1 MNKDA
6 NQQIKTKEKAKD
18 SKTFASAFKDN
29 VSSSDGSNLVE
40 VLHRVRKSEFVSFIG
55 KKQQNSSE
63 LLKLEFYFRC
73 ERDSEDEVETI
84 LSHSKARA
92 FKSNAG
98 EKLQR
103 ILTTSLP
110 KSFLGSKSFS
120 RLMDSLFEWSL
131 AVDKMTNT
139 IVKSNFYVLDFTDD
153 IQVKPSSESKYTK
166 INFELTKKDT
176 VILMI
181 LQSIR
186 FIIKHVALSFP
197 FNGQAKSALKSFAF
211 VLLTSS
217 IGLPKSLSKVSID
230 SLASRMAM
238 PSILFLFKFFEKYI
252 SGKIIDMI
260 SEKEAEMYAQT
271 IVAHLQT
278 ALEFMIRVK
287 VKLDELFHEY
297 MSVASDRREE
307 FRASEC
313 KILTARLIEAF
324 LLNKEASFEAFD
336 SILISENL
344 EMIPRDNGWMIV
356 QETD

>member
-1 MNKDA
+1 MKKESH
-6 NQQIKTKEKAKD
+6 QQILAKEKAK
-18 SKTFASAFKDN
+18 SVKLFISAFKDAA
-29 VSSSDGSNLVE
+29 SASDGSNLIE
-40 VLHRVRKSEFVSFIG
+40 VLHKVRKSEFIAFAG
-55 KKQQNSSE
+55 KKQQHSTE
-63 LLKLEFYFRC
+63 LLKFEFYFRL
-73 ERDSEDEVETI
+73 ERESEDEIEAM
-84 LSHSKARA
+84 LSHGKARA

-153 IQVKPSSESKYTK
+153 LQVKPSQDSKYTK
-166 INFELTKKDT
+166 IDFELARKDL
-176 VILMI
+176 VLLMV
-181 LQSIR
+181 LQAIR

-197 FNGQAKSALKSFAF
+197 FSGHAKSAFKSFAF

-217 IGLPKSLSKVSID
+217 IGLPKSFTKTSID
-230 SLASRMAM
+230 SVVSRLAM
-238 PSILFLFKFFEKYI
+238 PSLLFLFKFFEKYI
-252 SGKIIDMI
+252 SGKIIDII
-260 SEKEAEMYAQT
+260 SEKEAEIYSQT
-271 IVAHLQT
+271 IIAHLQT

-297 MSVASDRREE
+297 MSVAMDKREE
-307 FRASEC
+307 FRISEC
-313 KILTARLIEAF
+313 KIMTARIIEAF
-324 LLNKEASFEAFD
+324 LLNQEASFEACD
-336 SILISENL
+336 TLLINERL
-344 EMIPRDNGWMIV
+344 EIVPQDNGWLLV